1 MKARRLIGAAIAAA
15 VMLLGPM
22 AGVATAHI
30 SAYAPDATQGGY
42 TKITFRVPNEKDVP
56 TTVVELAMP
65 SDAPLASVR
74 VKPVTGWNYEVIKSS
89 PTGDSAASEVVDRV
103 VWTAAGPGILAG
115 EFAEFDISAGP
126 LPEAPTM
133 TFKFLQTYSDGEVV
147 SWIEEAPEGG
157 DEPQYPAPT
166 LTLAAAVAGS
176 DEHGMTGS
184 TAESSAMEMDHTD
197 SGATILAGVALVVA
211 VFALGCGAFAVVRN
225 RKS

>member
-1 MKARRLIGAAIAAA
+1 MKTRRWIGVTMASA
-15 VMLLGPM
+15 VLLLGPL
-22 AGVATAHI
+22 AGIANAHI

-56 TTVVELAMP
+56 TTAVELAMP

-74 VKPVTGWNYEVIKSS
+74 VKPVPGWKYEVIKSA
-89 PTGDSAASEVVDRV
+89 PTGDTAAAEVVDRV
-103 VWTAAGPGILAG
+103 VWTSDGPGIQAG

-126 LPEAPTM
+126 LPETPSM

-147 SWIEEAPEGG
+147 SWIEETPEGG

-166 LTLAAAVAGS
+166 LALAPAVDGA
-176 DEHGMTGS
+176 DEHGMSGQ
-184 TAESSAMEMDHTD
+184 TAESSAMEMDHSD
-197 SGATILAGVALVVA
+197 STATILAGVALVVGIL
-211 VFALGCGAFAVVRN
+211 ALGCGAFAVVRS